1 MQRSRAVLVVFV
13 IIALAAATL
22 GLAVRLP
29 SANPTGNPPGPSLV
43 SYNQGIA
50 SKYHPPLSSMG
61 MAAVNRVLG
70 QLPRTGSV
78 NRPAPTPDL
87 ASIPVNGFR
96 FVNDASYMPQTET
109 SVDVDPANINHVV
122 GGVNDFR
129 FFLCGPPL
137 PASDCPSGFTKSVSG
152 FTVSVDGGRT
162 VLKGDAIPGMT
173 KVVLNG
179 TGVPFPEFLASF
191 GDPSVAAGVT
201 GNFYYASLSISL
213 NSSANGIELAVSN
226 AGLFNPTVD
235 CTTPFAA
242 PTTNNCWTT
251 TFITGN
257 LTDLAGSFED
267 KELISV
273 DRDSTSP
280 HYGDVYV
287 SWDHFTATGT
297 TESWVARCTPALV
310 CTMLAG
316 DSQPPLYATDPYPVF
331 TTPAV
336 GSDGAA
342 HFTWCNYGTAT
353 TLGPLSCRVVSTAPN
368 GGAFGPV
375 HDVLSFYGAGTTL
388 PGDTAIVGFA
398 TEQFRTDSIPV
409 IAVDTS
415 TSSNNLYF
423 TIAACTSGSYY
434 NFYGPFFP
442 GNCGHSAILFS
453 RSTDGGATWST
464 PATLSAP
471 AVNDMP
477 WVTTDPLNGAVVV
490 AYYTTQYDAFDHRID
505 VVASV
510 STDQGQTFHRVR
522 VTNVSNEPDS
532 DPAMFDYL
540 APNGFGGSFIV
551 PQYGDYLQARAF
563 GGTIWALFTANYAVE
578 LGTFQTDSWLFL
590 APESSPLTVT
600 SSSDLAVV
608 DSGSP
613 VTFTAST
620 TNAAGPT
627 TFAWTFGDG
636 GTGTGAT
643 PTHSYTGTGR
653 YNVVVTATDSLGRT
667 ATNTVE
673 VVVSSVLAATAS
685 ATPTATDV
693 GQAVSFE
700 ATAAGGAG
708 GYAYAW
714 SFGDGTTSTVATPSH
729 SYAAAGTYSVNAW
742 VNDSGGG
749 SVARTIAVIVNPVP
763 TVSIQA
769 SVAATDIGVAVHF
782 TSTVTAGTAPIRYA
796 WDFKDASSSTA
807 VAPAHEYARAG
818 VFVVELIVTDAVKVT
833 AATTVSVTVNALPA
847 ATAKASNSVP
857 TVGESVG
864 FTASVTDG
872 TGPFTY
878 AWVFGDGAVSS
889 VQNPT
894 HAYSASGT
902 YPVHLWVND
911 SVGGSSLATIA
922 VVASGTSVSTTS
934 AAIYTGVAFLAGV
947 IVAALVLI
955 AIARRRKREEPPE
968 ARPPESEEDTNPPL

>member
-1 MQRSRAVLVVFV
+1 
-13 IIALAAATL
+13 
-22 GLAVRLP
+22 
-29 SANPTGNPPGPSLV
+29 
-43 SYNQGIA
+43 
-50 SKYHPPLSSMG
+50 
-61 MAAVNRVLG
+61 MAAVNRVFG
-70 QLPRTGSV
+70 QVPRTGGV
-78 NRPAPTPDL
+78 DRPAPIPEL
-87 ASIPVNGFR
+87 ASVPVNGFR
-96 FVNDASYMPQTET
+96 FVNDTSYMPQTET
-109 SVDVDPANINHVV
+109 TVDVDPANINHVV

-137 PASDCPSGFTKSVSG
+137 PASDCPSGYTKSVSG

-173 KVVLNG
+173 KVVLNR
-179 TGVPFPEFLASF
+179 TGVRFPEFLASF
-191 GDPSVAAGVT
+191 GDPAVAAGVT

-213 NSSANGIELAVSN
+213 NSNSSANGIELAVSN
-226 AGLFNPTVD
+226 AGLFNPAVD
-235 CTTPFAA
+235 CTTPFAT
-242 PTTNNCWTT
+242 PTANNCWTT

-273 DRDSTSP
+273 DRNPTSL

-297 TESWVARCTPALV
+297 TESWVARCTPTLA

-316 DSQPPLYATDPYPVF
+316 DGQPPLYATDPYPVF

-353 TLGPLSCRVVSTAPN
+353 NLGPLSCRVVSTAPN

-388 PGDTAIVGFA
+388 PADTAIVGFA

-423 TIAACTSGSYY
+423 TIAACTSGNYY
-434 NFYGPFFP
+434 NFRGPIEP

-453 RSTDGGATWST
+453 RSTDGGTTWST

-471 AVNDMP
+471 AVNAMP

-490 AYYTTQYDAFDHRID
+490 VYYTTQYDAFDHRID

-532 DPAMFDYL
+532 DPAMYDYL
-540 APNGFGGSFIV
+540 VSSGFGGSFIV
-551 PQYGDYLQARAF
+551 PQYGDYFQARAI

-600 SSSDLAVV
+600 ATFLPAVV
-608 DSGSP
+608 DSGRP
-613 VTFTAST
+613 VTFAANT
-620 TNAAGPT
+620 TNAAGAT

-636 GTGTGAT
+636 GLGTGAA
-643 PTHSYTGTGR
+643 PTHSYTATGR
-653 YNVVVTATDSLGRT
+653 YNVGVTATDSLART
-667 ATNTVE
+667 ATSTVQ
-673 VVVSSVLAATAS
+673 VVVSSALAATAS

-693 GQAVSFE
+693 GQAVNFD
-700 ATAAGGAG
+700 ATAAGGSG
-708 GYAYAW
+708 GYVYAW
-714 SFGDGTTSTVATPSH
+714 SFGDGARGTIASPSH
-729 SYAAAGTYSVNAW
+729 TYTATGTYTVSVW

-749 SVARTIAVIVNPVP
+749 SVARTIAVTINPVP
-763 TVSIQA
+763 AVSIQA
-769 SVAATDIGVAVHF
+769 SLVATDIGIAVHF
-782 TSTVTAGTAPIRYA
+782 TSTVTGGTAPIRYT

-807 VAPAHEYARAG
+807 IAPAHQYGRTGA
-818 VFVVELIVTDAVKVT
+818 FVVELVVTDAVKVT
-833 AATTVSVTVNALPA
+833 ATTTVSMTVNALPA
-847 ATAKASNSVP
+847 ATAKASNAAP
-857 TVGESVG
+857 SVG
-864 FTASVTDG
+864 DSISFTASVTDG

-878 AWVFGDGAVSS
+878 AWLFGDGAVSS
-889 VQNPT
+889 AQNPS
-894 HAYSASGT
+894 HAYSAPGA
-902 YPVHLWVND
+902 YPVQLWVND
-911 SVGGSSLATIA
+911 SVGGSSLATLT
-922 VVASGTSVSTTS
+922 VVASATGVSTTS
-934 AAIYTGVAFLAGV
+934 VAIYTGVAFLAGI
-947 IVAALVLI
+947 IVAALVLL
-955 AIARRRKREEPPE
+955 AIARRRKKEEPLEDQP
-968 ARPPESEEDTNPPL
+968 PPEPEEDTIPPP

>member
-1 MQRSRAVLVVFV
+1 MERSRVVLVVFV
-13 IIALAAATL
+13 IIALAVGAA

-29 SANPTGNPPGPSLV
+29 TTNPNASHPGPSLV

-50 SKYHPPLSSMG
+50 AKYHPPLSSMG
-61 MAAVNRVLG
+61 MAAVNRLTG
-70 QLPRTGSV
+70 PPPRTGSV
-78 NRPAPTPDL
+78 DRPAQKPDL
-87 ASIPVNGFR
+87 ASIAVNGFR
-96 FVNDASYMPQTET
+96 FVNDSSYMPQTET
-109 SVDVDPANINHVV
+109 TVDVDPANINHVV

-173 KVVLNG
+173 QTVLNA
-179 TGVPFPEFLASF
+179 TGVPFSEFLASF
-191 GDPSVAAGVT
+191 GDPAVAAGVT

-226 AGLFNPTVD
+226 PGLFNPAVD
-235 CTTPFAA
+235 CTTPFAT

-257 LTDLAGSFED
+257 LTALAGSFED

-273 DRDSTSP
+273 DRNPTSP

-297 TESWVARCTPALV
+297 TESWVARCTSALV

-316 DSQPPLYATDPYPVF
+316 DSQPPLYLADPYPVF

-353 TLGPLSCRVVSTAPN
+353 TLGPLSCRVRSTAPN

-388 PGDTAIVGFA
+388 PNDTAIVGFA

-409 IAVDTS
+409 IAVDTT

-423 TIAACTSGSYY
+423 TIAACTSGNYY
-434 NFYGPFFP
+434 NFMGPVQP

-464 PATLSAP
+464 PATLSSP

-510 STDQGQTFHRVR
+510 STDLGQTFHRVR

-540 APNGFGGSFIV
+540 VSSGFGGSFIV
-551 PQYGDYLQARAF
+551 PQYGDYFQARAI

-600 SSSDLAVV
+600 STFQPAVV
-608 DSGSP
+608 DSGRP
-613 VTFTAST
+613 VTFAAST

-636 GTGTGAT
+636 GFGTGAA
-643 PTHSYTGTGR
+643 PTHSYAGTGQ
-653 YNVVVTATDSLGRT
+653 YNAAVIATDSLGRT
-667 ATNTVE
+667 ATKTVQ

-693 GQAVSFE
+693 GQAVSFQ

-708 GYAYAW
+708 GYLYAW
-714 SFGDGTTSTVATPSH
+714 AFGDGTTSTVATPSH
-729 SYAAAGTYSVNAW
+729 TYAATGTYSVNSW

-749 SVARTIAVIVNPVP
+749 SVAHIIAVTVNPVP
-763 TVSIQA
+763 TVSIQ
-769 SVAATDIGVAVHF
+769 SSLAATDIGIAVHF
-782 TSTVTAGTAPIRYA
+782 TSTVTGGTAPLRYA

-807 VAPAHEYARAG
+807 VAPAHEYGRAG
-818 VFVVELIVTDAVKVT
+818 AFVVELIITDAVKVT
-833 AATTVSVTVNALPA
+833 ASTTVSVTVNGLPA

-864 FTASVTDG
+864 FTASVADG

-878 AWVFGDGAVSS
+878 AWAFGDGAVSS
-889 VQNPT
+889 AQNPS
-894 HAYSASGT
+894 HAYSALGT
-902 YPVHLWVND
+902 YAVHLWVND
-911 SVGGSSLATIA
+911 SVGGSSLATTT
-922 VVASGTSVSTTS
+922 VVASGTGVSTTS

-947 IVAALVLI
+947 IVAALILI
-955 AIARRRKREEPPE
+955 ALARRRKKEEPE
-968 ARPPESEEDTNPPL
+968 APSPAEPEEDTIPPP

>member
-627 TFAWTFGDG
+627 TFAWTFGDS

-714 SFGDGTTSTVATPSH
+714 SFGDGMTSTVATPSH

-782 TSTVTAGTAPIRYA
+782 TSTVTAGTAAILYA